1 MGIIRAA
8 KNTIS
13 GMLADSWLEVYEAE
27 DMSDQTV
34 FTRGVP
40 VRKGQNR
47 KGSKD
52 TISNGSVIH
61 VYPNQFMLLTD
72 GGRIVDYTAEE
83 GYYEVNDSSLP
94 SLFNGEFRDTL
105 EESFQRLCFGGQ
117 TPTSQKV
124 CFINLQEIK
133 GIKFGTRNP
142 VNYFDNFYNAEL
154 FLRTHGTYSIKITD
168 PLKFY
173 AEVIAKDKNRV
184 DITSINEQYLHEFLE
199 ALQSALNQM
208 SADGIRISHVTSKSR
223 ELGRYM
229 ADVLDAEWN
238 HTRGMEIQAVGIA
251 SITYDEESKKL
262 INLRNQGAMLSDASI
277 REGYVQGAMARGME
291 AAGSNRS
298 GAMAGLWHEYGD
310 ADRRQLY
317 GGCFCDQCRTD
328 AEYPG
333 RGGQLDL
340 RLRHCQYR
348 KILLRMRTA
357 KAGQQPRLDL
367 LLRHRQ
373 YWEILF
379 RLRKTK
385 ARQQPELDLLLR
397 HRQHWQI
404 LFCVRAAKARQQPRL
419 DLLLR
424 HYQHGQIL
432 FCMRAAKAGQQ
443 PELDLLLRHRQ
454 YGQILFRLWKTKA
467 LQQLNSRLRHCQYQN
482 IFSLRKTT
490 TILRY
495 IHVCPYIQ
503 MSKLRRFSDLSA

>member
-238 HTRGMEIQAVGIA
+238 HTRGMEIQVVGIA

-298 GAMAGLWHEYGD
+298 GAMAGFMGMNMGM
-310 ADRRQLY
+310 QT
-317 GGCFCDQCRTD
+317 GGSFMEAASATNAAQMQNTQAAAGSWTCACGTVNTGRFCSGCGQPKPDSSQGWTCSCGTVNTGKFCS
-328 AEYPG
+328 ACGKPKPG
-333 RGGQLDL
+333 SSQNWTCSCGTVNTGKFCSACGQPKPDNSQGWT
-340 RLRHCQYR
+340 CSCGTINTG
-348 KILLRMRTA
+348 KFCSA
-357 KAGQQPRLDL
+357 CGQPKPDSSQS
-367 LLRHRQ
+367 
-373 YWEILF
+373 WTCSCGIVNMG
-379 RLRKTK
+379 K
-385 ARQQPELDLLLR
+385 
-397 HRQHWQI
+397 
-404 LFCVRAAKARQQPRL
+404 FCSGCGKP
-419 DLLLR
+419 
-424 HYQHGQIL
+424 
-432 FCMRAAKAGQQ
+432 K
-443 PELDLLLRHRQ
+443 PS
-454 YGQILFRLWKTKA
+454 
-467 LQQLNSRLRHCQYQN
+467 NS
-482 IFSLRKTT
+482 
-490 TILRY
+490 
-495 IHVCPYIQ
+495 
-503 MSKLRRFSDLSA
+503 

>member
-27 DMSDQTV
+27 DMGEQVV

-40 VRKGQNR
+40 VRKGQN
-47 KGSKD
+47 KKASKD
-52 TISNGSVIH
+52 TVSNGSIIH

-105 EESFQRLCFGGQ
+105 EEAFQRLCFGGQ

-124 CFINLQEIK
+124 YFINLQEIQ

-154 FLRTHGTYSIKITD
+154 FLRTHGTYSIKIVN

-173 AEVIAKDKNRV
+173 AEVIAKNKDRV
-184 DITSINEQYLHEFLE
+184 DITSINEQYLNEFLE

-208 SADGIRISHVTSKSR
+208 SADGIRISYVTSKSR

-229 ADVLDAEWN
+229 AEVLDAEWN
-238 HTRGMEIQAVGIA
+238 QSRGMEIQAVGIA
-251 SITYDEESKKL
+251 SITYDEESKRL

-298 GAMAGLWHEYGD
+298 GAMTGYMGMGMGM
-310 ADRRQLY
+310 QT
-317 GGCFCDQCRTD
+317 GGNFMEAASKTNAAQMQHNPSSAFANGWTCSCGTVNTGNFCSKCGQPKPNASSGWTCTCGTVNTGNFCSNCGQPRPTD
-328 AEYPG
+328 NCWTCSCGTVNTGKFCSNCGQARPAEHRSWTCSCG
-333 RGGQLDL
+333 TVNTGKFCSG
-340 RLRHCQYR
+340 CG
-348 KILLRMRTA
+348 K
-357 KAGQQPRLDL
+357 QQP
-367 LLRHRQ
+367 
-373 YWEILF
+373 
-379 RLRKTK
+379 T
-385 ARQQPELDLLLR
+385 
-397 HRQHWQI
+397 
-404 LFCVRAAKARQQPRL
+404 
-419 DLLLR
+419 
-424 HYQHGQIL
+424 
-432 FCMRAAKAGQQ
+432 
-443 PELDLLLRHRQ
+443 
-454 YGQILFRLWKTKA
+454 
-467 LQQLNSRLRHCQYQN
+467 
-482 IFSLRKTT
+482 
-490 TILRY
+490 
-495 IHVCPYIQ
+495 
-503 MSKLRRFSDLSA
+503 